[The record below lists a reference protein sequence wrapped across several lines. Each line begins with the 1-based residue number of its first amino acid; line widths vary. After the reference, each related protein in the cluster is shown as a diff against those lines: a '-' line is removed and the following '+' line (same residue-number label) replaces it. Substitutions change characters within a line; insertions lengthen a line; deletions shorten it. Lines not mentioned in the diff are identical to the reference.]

1 MRTALPGKI
10 SHSRDEGA
18 VAPRFNHSHEA
29 EPKGGGTVRLVAK
42 KTLQIL
48 WQEEHGQDLVE
59 YSLLL
64 VLIALGCLACV
75 RTLGS
80 ALDLRIKIAGC
91 AVIGKSHF
99 SQAAGCF

>member
-1 MRTALPGKI
+1 
-10 SHSRDEGA
+10 
-18 VAPRFNHSHEA
+18 
-29 EPKGGGTVRLVAK
+29 VRLVANK
-42 KTLQIL
+42 ALQIL

-80 ALDLRIKIAGC
+80 ALELRIKIAGC